1 MTSVSAPSAAA
12 VNKLELSWKGAV
24 LRLHLG
30 PTWALGTALPAE
42 GEIAALLDS
51 KDGVQRL
58 EVDGA
63 QVSRWDTALL
73 ILLERLDSLATA
85 RALSVDWVAIPT
97 GAERLLRLAK
107 AVPERQGARR
117 GIESRAFLVRVGT
130 RALASRADTEQKLNF
145 LGEVALA
152 FGRLPR
158 GRAQFRFSDFL
169 LTVQEVGAQALG
181 IVALIS
187 FLVGL
192 ILAYV
197 GAAQL
202 RQFGAQIYVAD
213 LVALGMARAMGAMMT
228 GIIMAG
234 RTGAAFAAQ
243 LGTMQVN
250 EEVDALKTFG
260 FAPMDFLVLPRM
272 LALMLMMPLL
282 CLYSDLMGVLGGA
295 VVGVAVFD
303 LDILEYLRQTQR
315 ALDLVDI
322 SVGLVNSTVY
332 GVLVAFAGC
341 FYGIHCGR
349 SSSAVGEATTSAVVT
364 GILYIIIATAVL
376 TVIYDVLGI

>member
-1 MTSVSAPSAAA
+1 LTSASAPSAAA
-12 VNKLELSWKGAV
+12 VNKLELSWKGPV

-30 PTWALGTALPAE
+30 PTWAVGTALPAE

-51 KDGVQRL
+51 KDGVERL

-63 QVSRWDTALL
+63 RVSRWDTALL

-85 RALSVDWVAIPT
+85 RALSVDWVAIPI

-117 GIESRAFLVRVGT
+117 GVESRAFLVRVGT

-152 FGRLPR
+152 FGRLLR
-158 GRAQFRFSDFL
+158 GRAQFRLSDFL

-295 VVGVAVFD
+295 VVGIAVFD

-322 SVGLVNSTVY
+322 SVGLVNSAVY

-341 FYGIHCGR
+341 FYGIRCGR